1 MDVSH
6 INQFYDTVSAY
17 VVRADQLD
25 IDVPLS
31 LIMSDLSGYPLWHGG
46 ITTYTYDAGDVVS
59 QIAYHSPRLT
69 WSFAM
74 TTPDD
79 QLIQSRSDHPRCVS
93 RYTSHE
99 EGDQFA
105 EGVAR
110 RKFRAIVDDRDPK
123 VEVSY
128 DRSRH
133 NIEIAREGEET
144 AEFDDRTAR
153 FLFMEHDSETGKIKP
168 AMEWG
173 SPVYYHLARE
183 AE

>member
-1 MDVSH
+1 
-6 INQFYDTVSAY
+6 
-17 VVRADQLD
+17 
-25 IDVPLS
+25 
-31 LIMSDLSGYPLWHGG
+31 
-46 ITTYTYDAGDVVS
+46 
-59 QIAYHSPRLT
+59 
-69 WSFAM
+69 M

-133 NIEIAREGEET
+133 IIQIAREGEET
-144 AEFDDRTAR
+144 AEYDDRTAR
-153 FLFMEHDSETGKIKP
+153 FLFMEHDSETGKTKP

>member
-1 MDVSH
+1 MSTPEEQFPGSRPSH
-6 INQFYDTVSAY
+6 PKY
-17 VVRADQLD
+17 V
-25 IDVPLS
+25 
-31 LIMSDLSGYPLWHGG
+31 
-46 ITTYTYDAGDVVS
+46 
-59 QIAYHSPRLT
+59 
-69 WSFAM
+69 F
-74 TTPDD
+74 
-79 QLIQSRSDHPRCVS
+79 

-110 RKFRAIVDDRDPK
+110 RKFRAIVDDGDPK

-133 NIEIAREGEET
+133 IIQIAQEGGET
-144 AEFDDRTAR
+144 AEFDDRPAL
-153 FLFMEHDSETGKIKP
+153 FLFMERDPKTGKTKP

-173 SPVYYHLARE
+173 SPVHYHLARE